1 MEGKTVD
8 FSMWLL
14 TGDKKPF
21 LKAVTTISNKSCL
34 QNRVGVRPK
43 YAQDEAKKCDIIML
57 CLVNGKAEAFIL
69 ANYENKPTPS
79 IYISVIC
86 GAPGTGGILLDK
98 FLAFADSENEDVSL
112 SAVPSVLGYYP
123 KPRFGF
129 EFRKSCNLH
138 SPKISAANVVG
149 KKPEADL
156 EKDKTFG
163 EFLTLLQDRGFNVTK
178 RGKCKD
184 KTLSLKDIVDN
195 FCDEDGYTMFRCTR
209 KHVLRRSERVAN
221 K

>member
-1 MEGKTVD
+1 
-8 FSMWLL
+8 MWLL

-21 LKAVTTISNKSCL
+21 IKAVTTISNKSCL
-34 QNRVGVRPK
+34 QKQEGKQIGVRPK
-43 YAQDEAKKCDIIML
+43 YAQAEAKKCDIIML
-57 CLVNGKAEAFIL
+57 CIVDGKPEGFIL
-69 ANYENKPTPS
+69 ASYEDRPTPS

-86 GAPGTGGILLDK
+86 GAPGTGGILLDH

-112 SAVPSVLGYYP
+112 SAVASVLGYYS

-138 SPKISAANVVG
+138 SPKISSAGVVG
-149 KKPEADL
+149 KKPLVDI
-156 EKDKTFG
+156 EKDDTFG
-163 EFLTLLQDRGFNVTK
+163 PFLTLLQDRGFNVTK

-184 KTLSLKDIVDN
+184 KTLSLKDILDN
-195 FCDEDGYTMFRCTR
+195 VCDEDGYTMFRCTR
-209 KHVLRRSERVAN
+209 KHVIRRSERVAN